1 MDIKTVESI
10 IESVL
15 FAAGDAVSVER
26 LSDIVDVD
34 TKTLKSIINNMSD
47 RYLHENRGII
57 IISLEN
63 SYQMAT
69 NPDYNSFISR
79 LVEPKKGHN
88 LSDAALEVLSIIAY
102 RYPITKTAIEHIR
115 GVSSDTIVNRLVERG
130 LVKEAGR
137 LNAPG
142 KPMLFKT
149 TEEFLRCFNLT
160 SLKDLP
166 EFDKIRSSAKTVSE
180 ENIVPDGEDET
191 DENISEAE
199 NISLDE
205 E

>member
-1 MDIKTVESI
+1 MDIKTIESI

-15 FAAGDAVSVER
+15 FAAGDAVSAER

-34 TKTLKSIINNMSD
+34 TKTLKSIINDISD
-47 RYLHENRGII
+47 RYIYEKRGII

-69 NPDYNSFISR
+69 NPDYNYYISR

-102 RYPITKTAIEHIR
+102 RAPITKTAIEHIR

-149 TEEFLRCFNLT
+149 TEEFLRCFNLK
-160 SLKDLP
+160 SLKELP
-166 EFDKIRSSAKTVSE
+166 EFDKIRDSSNIVTE
-180 ENIVPDGEDET
+180 ENIITDDNEEISEGLLEIENLNSDGE
-191 DENISEAE
+191 
-199 NISLDE
+199 
-205 E
+205 